1 MKLKIIIPKNV
12 NSRLSVINALKVC
25 VSNPKEITTKILKEK
40 LPLRINTTIK
50 ELEFNEINKMLDILE
65 ENGVKTELF
74 VPVKKLSQ
82 KEKEEALKEIM
93 DNIKNYC
100 LIKDNHSNLKYKL
113 YLKDG
118 YYLLEDSRIHDY
130 IVGKLLKTDI
140 EIKES
145 F

>member
-1 MKLKIIIPKNV
+1 MKLKIIIPKNI
-12 NSRLSVINALKVC
+12 NSKLSVINALKVC
-25 VSNPKEITTKILKEK
+25 VSNPKEVTTKILKER
-40 LPLRINTTIK
+40 LPLRINSTIK

-130 IVGKLLKTDI
+130 IVEKLLKTDI

>member
-40 LPLRINTTIK
+40 LPLSINTTIK

-118 YYLLEDSRIHDY
+118 YYLIEDSRTHDY